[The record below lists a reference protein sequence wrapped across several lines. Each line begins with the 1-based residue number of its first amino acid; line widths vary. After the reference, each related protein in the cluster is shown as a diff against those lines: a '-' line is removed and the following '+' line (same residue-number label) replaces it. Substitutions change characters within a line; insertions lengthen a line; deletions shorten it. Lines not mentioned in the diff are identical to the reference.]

1 MRKLLR
7 MPPSTPIIALQRVS
21 YDADGT
27 PLEYALYCA
36 HADAYEYAFKVKSTV
51 NVADALARRVG

>member
-1 MRKLLR
+1 